1 MRLELDVLIQRCTLG
16 TCVEHGLLSKKVSRS
31 DSSKRDTPLWL
42 MSSNSAHKSTR
53 EKEKPLS
60 YIMDILLAT
69 SIRISLSLL
78 CRRLTSSPLIV
89 AVVRVCPS
97 RLSIRGPCSRRGTKR
112 RAKISFSL
120 SPSLSLLYNF
130 IILTLLQ
137 LLPGPI
143 PAACLS
149 LQLEKK
155 TACLGIMS
163 RTGES
168 RTVARG
174 GLKSPTPKS

>member
-1 MRLELDVLIQRCTLG
+1 MRLELDVLKQICTLG
-16 TCVEHGLLSKKVSRS
+16 TCVEHGFLSKKVSRS

-42 MSSNSAHKSTR
+42 MSSSTHKSTR

-69 SIRISLSLL
+69 SIRISLL

-97 RLSIRGPCSRRGTKR
+97 RLSIRGPCSRRGTEG

-120 SPSLSLLYNF
+120 SLSS
-130 IILTLLQ
+130 II
-137 LLPGPI
+137 
-143 PAACLS
+143 S
-149 LQLEKK
+149 
-155 TACLGIMS
+155 S
-163 RTGES
+163 S
-168 RTVARG
+168 
-174 GLKSPTPKS
+174 